1 MSVPVSSQAR
11 EYPEAEKTL
20 RMAAHLLIKAVL
32 QYLPVLVPQPDFG
45 ECWQRVLQVL
55 QVSSARPCHMMS
67 LFAQKGKMR
76 SLAVGSLVHATSTKL

>member
-1 MSVPVSSQAR
+1 MCCRQAR

-20 RMAAHLLIKAVL
+20 RLAAHLLIKAVL

-55 QVSSARPCHMMS
+55 QVCASQS
-67 LFAQKGKMR
+67 LSHR
-76 SLAVGSLVHATSTKL
+76 LLAPVTMLHSQAHRLLGRYAENGT